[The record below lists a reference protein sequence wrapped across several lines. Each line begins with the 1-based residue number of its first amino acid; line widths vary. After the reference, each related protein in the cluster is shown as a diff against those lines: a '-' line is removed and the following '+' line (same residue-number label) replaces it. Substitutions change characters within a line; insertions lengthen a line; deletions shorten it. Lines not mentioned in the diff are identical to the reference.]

1 MRGRAKPALRMQ
13 ASVKLNARAMRSFV
27 SWAGTSAREMC
38 EGDPRIPQLLED
50 VELAGRAFQSD
61 HLCRKGDLVVVG

>member
-13 ASVKLNARAMRSFV
+13 ASVKLNAREMLSFV

-38 EGDPRIPQLLED
+38 EVTRAFHNLSRMLNS
-50 VELAGRAFQSD
+50 LAGVSSPTTSAEKAISSS
-61 HLCRKGDLVVVG
+61 